1 MHGNINN
8 PYIKYVIADKGY
20 DSDSIRECIES
31 YGQTSVIPYRRNR
44 INKQVINYTVYKT
57 RNIVERIFGKIKE
70 YRRIATRYDKL
81 DSTFMAFVSC
91 AFIAQVIC

>member
-8 PYIKYVIADKGY
+8 PYIKYIIADKGY
-20 DSDSIRECIES
+20 DADAIRECIEA
-31 YGQTSVIPYRRNR
+31 YGQTSVIPYRCNR
-44 INKQVINYTVYKT
+44 INKQAINYTVYKT

-81 DSTFMAFVSC
+81 DSAFMAFVNC

>member
-8 PYIKYVIADKGY
+8 PYIKYIIADKGY
-20 DSDSIRECIES
+20 DADAIRECIEA
-31 YGQTSVIPYRRNR
+31 YGQTSVIPYRCNR
-44 INKQVINYTVYKT
+44 INKQAINYTVYKT

-81 DSTFMAFVSC
+81 DSAFMAFASC
-91 AFIAQVIC
+91 AFIAQSIC